1 MSGSSASCK
10 VVVPG
15 ELTAALHA
23 CSRGMDVTLFVTLLS
38 AYAMLLA
45 HSSGQRDMVIGTPVR
60 GRNSSEVE
68 GLMGYFT
75 NLLPLR
81 MEIDPAL
88 PFAELVR
95 KVRDVVLDSFS
106 APDIRLEDLTREL
119 SLRSEGG
126 GAMLYQALFSFQD
139 IRQRVVRWG
148 NLDHSR
154 IEVFQPGATEDLGL
168 WFVENEAG
176 MTGGLIYN
184 AEILLEDTV
193 LSLRERY
200 MALLHAI
207 VAAPRSTVGALAQV
221 AAERAGSGADA
232 ATVESA

>member
-1 MSGSSASCK
+1 
-10 VVVPG
+10 
-15 ELTAALHA
+15 
-23 CSRGMDVTLFVTLLS
+23 
-38 AYAMLLA
+38 
-45 HSSGQRDMVIGTPVR
+45 
-60 GRNSSEVE
+60 
-68 GLMGYFT
+68 
-75 NLLPLR
+75 
-81 MEIDPAL
+81 MEIDPEQ

-139 IRQRVVRWG
+139 VRQRVVRWG

-168 WFVENEAG
+168 WFVEDGGG

-184 AEILLEDTV
+184 ADILLEDTV
-193 LSLRERY
+193 LRLRERY
-200 MALLHAI
+200 MALLRAI
-207 VAAPRSTVGALAQV
+207 VDAPDGAVGALAAI
-221 AAERAGSGADA
+221 AAEPAGSGTVA
-232 ATVESA
+232 AVAEPA